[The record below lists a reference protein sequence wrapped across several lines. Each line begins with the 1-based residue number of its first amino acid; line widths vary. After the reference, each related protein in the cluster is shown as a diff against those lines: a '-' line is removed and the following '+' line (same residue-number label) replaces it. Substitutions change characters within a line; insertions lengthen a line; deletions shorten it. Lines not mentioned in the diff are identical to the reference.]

1 MTILRRAFRNILRG
15 KFRTL
20 LVSLVLALSIAVL
33 ISTLAGVDASEST
46 VRGMT
51 EEYKETAQTTIEET
65 EKMMLLVSIMGGGEM
80 PAPPQES
87 LEEESYGFITSSREI
102 PLMEEVIGDD
112 ISSIDGV
119 EAVIPLLRKPFG
131 EGKEEQY
138 QEEGR
143 FGTKFTFDLHYIIW
157 GIPLNSSLDEEYHV
171 QPIDIIEGREL
182 QEGDDSAVLIGEELK
197 DYFGAGVG
205 DTINIEGTDFQVVGI
220 YSSSSLEKKV
230 YMSLPDAQ
238 RLLDL
243 QGKVSDFSV
252 YAESLPAV
260 DDVVAKIKSRHPSLS
275 VNAYKD
281 QAQQSTEY
289 IQKQQKGIMERLD
302 TDLSQ
307 IQTLGTRITLVSGII
322 GVLLIFG
329 MMFYTVRER
338 TKEIGILKALG
349 FSNRDVLKQ
358 FIFEGMGIGLIG
370 GLIGLAI
377 AGATASVL
385 GSWLLN
391 PAETLETSVPISLNL
406 QLMLIGLGT
415 AILFGALGSLYP
427 AWRASHV
434 SPMEALRHE

>member
-1 MTILRRAFRNILRG
+1 MTILRRALRSILRR

-33 ISTLAGVDASEST
+33 ISTIAGVDASEST
-46 VRGMT
+46 VQGMT
-51 EEYKETAQTTIEET
+51 EEYKETAETTIEET
-65 EKMMLLVSIMGGGEM
+65 ENMMRLISVMATDLFLAPPEEPPEGEGHAMTTGGGAM
-80 PAPPQES
+80 
-87 LEEESYGFITSSREI
+87 

-119 EAVIPLLRKPFG
+119 EAVIPLLRKSFG
-131 EGKEEQY
+131 ESKEEEY
-138 QEEGR
+138 HEG
-143 FGTKFTFDLHYIIW
+143 GKHGITMKFDLHYIIW
-157 GIPLNSSLDEEYHV
+157 GIPLDSSLDGEYHL
-171 QPIDIIEGREL
+171 QPIDIIEGRKL
-182 QEGDDSAVLIGEELK
+182 REGDESAVLIGEELK
-197 DYFGAGVG
+197 DYFDAGVG
-205 DTINIEGTDFQVVGI
+205 DTISIEGTDFQIVGI
-220 YSSSSLEKKV
+220 YSSGLEKKV

-238 RLLDL
+238 RLLGL

-260 DDVVAKIKSRHPSLS
+260 DDVVAEIKSRHPDLE
-275 VNAYKD
+275 VVAYKD
-281 QAQQSTEY
+281 AAHQSAEY
-289 IQKQQKGIMERLD
+289 IQQQQTGILERLD
-302 TDLSQ
+302 SDLNQ
-307 IQTLGTRITLVSGII
+307 IQTMGTRITLVSGII
-322 GVLLIFG
+322 AVLLIFG
-329 MMFYTVRER
+329 IMFYTVRER

-406 QLMLIGLGT
+406 QLMLIGLGA
-415 AILFGALGSLYP
+415 AILFGSLGSLYP